1 SSSLSSSED
10 PRNRKGLPP
19 IGSSSSEGESISSS
33 EEESTP
39 SEEGSSSS
47 PLSDSS
53 WNRSWRSSPS
63 VLGSSS
69 SETTPKSNSFVSQCR
84 GASAS
89 YAAVGSHSGVG
100 SRLSGM
106 ESMEEA
112 GRGEEEGEE
121 EEEES
126 LKELE
131 SEEEEI
137 AIAGGLGFSALLGFR
152 WKKEFAVKKRRFGVR
167 LN

>member
-1 SSSLSSSED
+1 M
-10 PRNRKGLPP
+10 
-19 IGSSSSEGESISSS
+19 GSSSSEA
-33 EEESTP
+33 
-39 SEEGSSSS
+39 
-47 PLSDSS
+47 
-53 WNRSWRSSPS
+53 
-63 VLGSSS
+63 
-69 SETTPKSNSFVSQCR
+69 TPKSNSSASQCR

-89 YAAVGSHSGVG
+89 CAGVGSHSGVG

-126 LKELE
+126 QKELE

-137 AIAGGLGFSALLGFR
+137 AMATGAGGLGFFLCYWLWRKMSLL
-152 WKKEFAVKKRRFGVR
+152 
-167 LN
+167 